1 MVDQRSPSGL
11 SRPATGLPLSLTM
24 VTAASTPSAAVTD
37 TGASTVTPTAP
48 SVTDAVS
55 LGTTRSANGVP
66 LSAMTLI
73 GAGPRPLP
81 HATAPI
87 ITAVIISAVN
97 QALRTLVLPA

>member
-1 MVDQRSPSGL
+1 M
-11 SRPATGLPLSLTM
+11 
-24 VTAASTPSAAVTD
+24 SAAVTD

-55 LGTTRSANGVP
+55 LSTSRSANGVP

-81 HATAPI
+81 HYATAPI
-87 ITAVIISAVN
+87 TTAVIISAVN

>member
-1 MVDQRSPSGL
+1 M
-11 SRPATGLPLSLTM
+11 
-24 VTAASTPSAAVTD
+24 
-37 TGASTVTPTAP
+37 
-48 SVTDAVS
+48 TDAVS
-55 LGTTRSANGVP
+55 LGTSRSANGVP

>member
-1 MVDQRSPSGL
+1 
-11 SRPATGLPLSLTM
+11 M

-55 LGTTRSANGVP
+55 LGTSRSANGVP